1 MAFKGVTLHSG
12 AYKSATAWKG
22 KHGVVVGSANT
33 AHDVADDMLAA
44 GMASVTMVQRSPT
57 CK

>member
-1 MAFKGVTLHSG
+1 MEHENADLRTL
-12 AYKSATAWKG
+12 
-22 KHGVVVGSANT
+22 
-33 AHDVADDMLAA
+33 AHDVADDMHRY